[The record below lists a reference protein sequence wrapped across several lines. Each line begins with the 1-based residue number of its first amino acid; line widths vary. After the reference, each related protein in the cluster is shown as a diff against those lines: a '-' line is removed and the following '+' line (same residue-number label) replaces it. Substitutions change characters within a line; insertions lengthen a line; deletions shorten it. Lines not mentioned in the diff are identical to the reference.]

1 MGSVAS
7 DLKSER
13 EKRKISLDQIA
24 AETRISLHHL
34 EKLEEGRYGEL
45 PGGMYNRAF
54 IRAYCE
60 FLNLDQQEMLRR
72 YEAESSPT
80 VEKPFK
86 ARKSI
91 PQKDPLAPH
100 YPIIAWTLML
110 LISATGLF
118 FSRKW
123 IASAFSPYFSHSP
136 VATVRYGPPPQVKL
150 PPAQPGLPVT
160 SPPAEPATHESSL
173 PSAIP
178 AASVVPQADVVA
190 ISTSPMPTLPL
201 RLEVEVTEECWISVY
216 SDGQPAARRLLEP
229 GEAQTFGAS
238 EQFAITV
245 GNAGGI
251 RLKINGKPA
260 RPLGKSGDVVK
271 VLINDKN
278 LQDFIDQTSG

>member
-1 MGSVAS
+1 MPSTERSGPAMGSVAA

-13 EKRKISLDQIA
+13 EKRKVSLDQIA

-34 EKLEEGRYGEL
+34 EKLEEGRFGEL

-60 FLNLDQQEMLRR
+60 YLKLDQQEMLRR
-72 YEAESSPT
+72 YEAELSPA
-80 VEKPFK
+80 VEKPPK
-86 ARKSI
+86 PRKSI
-91 PQKDPLAPH
+91 PQENPLAPH

-123 IASAFSPYFSHSP
+123 IASVFSPYFSHSP
-136 VATVRYGPPPQVKL
+136 VVTVRYQPPPQVRL
-150 PPAQPGLPVT
+150 PPPQPELPLT
-160 SPPAEPATHESSL
+160 SPAAPVVAQADA
-173 PSAIP
+173 SAIP
-178 AASVVPQADVVA
+178 S
-190 ISTSPMPTLPL
+190 SPMLALPL
-201 RLEVEVTEECWISVY
+201 RLDVEVTEECWISIY
-216 SDGQPAARRLLEP
+216 SDGQPAARKLLEP
-229 GEAQTFGAS
+229 GEAQTFGAT

-251 RLKINGKPA
+251 RLKINGRPA